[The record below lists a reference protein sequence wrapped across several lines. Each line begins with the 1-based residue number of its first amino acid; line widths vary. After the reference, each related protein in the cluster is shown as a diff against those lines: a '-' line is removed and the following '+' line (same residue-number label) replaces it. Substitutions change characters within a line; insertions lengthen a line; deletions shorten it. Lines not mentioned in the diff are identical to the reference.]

1 MSSPFTL
8 VLTGQS
14 LIHHDVRQV
23 ADEGFAAIKSL
34 IQRADIAFT
43 NFETTVF
50 GRHGGWPM
58 KGNYFGCSEP
68 TVLDALKDIGFN
80 ALALSNNHA
89 FDLGPPGILSTLEEV
104 VARDFLHAGIGTDL
118 SQARQPGLKTFGKR
132 SVALV
137 AMDAGP
143 GPATMYAADATD
155 QRPARPG
162 VNGLEVSRIFEV
174 DPPRFET
181 LSGIQEAFQSSS
193 MERSNYAQP
202 HDPPQLHSAD
212 DIDFYGTIF
221 RRANEN
227 KRRIVVDTASLAIHL
242 SAIHKAAAEGAFVIA
257 YLHHHHWE
265 PSWREVPEWVQAF
278 ARACVDAGAGVF
290 VSHGAPVLQ
299 PVEIHRGA
307 PIFYGL
313 GNFLFHL
320 NEGEVVWSAPEVWK
334 SVVATCR
341 FDANARLRSID
352 LQPIVIGGE
361 KLEARNYHE
370 RIVPVRAPA
379 AMATEMIEDLAARS
393 QAHGVSISFEGNS
406 GRISLCR
413 PSPDVGNIR
422 QSKIQ
427 HLS

>member
-1 MSSPFTL
+1 MPSPFTL

-23 ADEGFAAIKSL
+23 SDERFATIKSL
-34 IQRADIAFT
+34 IQKADIAFT

-50 GRHGGWPM
+50 GRHGGWPL
-58 KGNYFGCSEP
+58 KGSYFGCSAP
-68 TVLDALKDIGFN
+68 VVLDALKDIGFN

-104 VARDFLHAGIGTDL
+104 AARDFLHAGIGTDL
-118 SQARQPGLKTFGKR
+118 SKAQRPGIKTFGKR

-137 AMDAGP
+137 AVDAGP

-155 QRPARPG
+155 RRPARPG
-162 VNGLEVSRIFEV
+162 VNGLEVSRVFEV
-174 DPPRFET
+174 EPSNFDA
-181 LSGIQEAFQSSS
+181 LSGIQEAFQSSR

-202 HDPPQLHSAD
+202 HDPPQLHSVD

-221 RRANEN
+221 RRANGN
-227 KRRIVVDTASLAIHL
+227 KRRILVDEVSSEIHL
-242 SAIHKAAAEGAFVIA
+242 SAIRKAATEGAFVIA

-265 PSWREVPEWVQAF
+265 PSWRDVPEWVQAF
-278 ARACVDAGAGVF
+278 ARACIDAGAGVF

-320 NEGEVVWSAPEVWK
+320 DEGEAVWSAPEVWK
-334 SVVATCR
+334 SLVATCR
-341 FDANARLRSID
+341 FDADARLQSID
-352 LQPIVIGGE
+352 LHPIVIGGE
-361 KLEARNYHE
+361 RLEALNYHE
-370 RIVPVRAPA
+370 RIVPVPAPA
-379 AMATEMIEDLAARS
+379 TLACDMIEDLAARS
-393 QAHGVSISFEGNS
+393 CKYGVSISLDDNHGIINQ
-406 GRISLCR
+406 C
-413 PSPDVGNIR
+413 
-422 QSKIQ
+422 
-427 HLS
+427 

>member
-23 ADEGFAAIKSL
+23 SDEGFTAIKSL

-50 GRHGGWPM
+50 GRHSGWPM
-58 KGNYFGCSEP
+58 KGSYFGCSEP
-68 TVLDALKDIGFN
+68 MVLDALKDIGFN

-104 VARDFLHAGIGTDL
+104 AARDFLHAGIGADL
-118 SQARQPGLKTFGKR
+118 SEARRPGTKTFGNR

-155 QRPARPG
+155 RRPARPG

-174 DPPRFET
+174 DPSRFEA
-181 LSGIQEAFQSSS
+181 LSSIQETFQSSS

-202 HDPPQLHSAD
+202 HDPPQLHTAD

-227 KRRIVVDTASLAIHL
+227 KRRILVDEASLEVHL
-242 SAIHKAAAEGAFVIA
+242 SAIRKATAEGTFVIA

-265 PSWREVPEWVQAF
+265 PSWREVPVWVQMF
-278 ARACVDAGAGVF
+278 ARACIDAGAGVF

-299 PVEIHRGA
+299 PIEIYRGA
-307 PIFYGL
+307 PIFFGL

-341 FDANARLRSID
+341 FDPDARLRSID
-352 LQPIVIGGE
+352 LHPIVIGGE
-361 KLEARNYHE
+361 RLEARNYHE
-370 RIVPVRAPA
+370 RVVPVPVPA
-379 AMATEMIEDLAARS
+379 ALATEMIEDLAARS
-393 QAHGVSISFEGNS
+393 RAHGVSISLEANYGM
-406 GRISLCR
+406 ISPC
-413 PSPDVGNIR
+413 
-422 QSKIQ
+422 
-427 HLS
+427 

>member
-1 MSSPFTL
+1 MPSPFTL

-23 ADEGFAAIKSL
+23 SDEGFAAIKSL
-34 IQRADIAFT
+34 IRQADIAFT
-43 NFETTVF
+43 NFETTIF
-50 GRHGGWPM
+50 GQHGGWPM
-58 KGNYFGCSEP
+58 KGSYFGCSAP
-68 TVLDALKDIGFN
+68 VVLDALKDVGFN

-104 VARDFLHAGIGTDL
+104 AARDFLHAGIGADL
-118 SQARQPGLKTFGKR
+118 SQARQPGIKTFGKR

-162 VNGLEVSRIFEV
+162 VNGLEVSRIFEL
-174 DPPRFET
+174 DSSRFDV
-181 LSGIQEAFQSSS
+181 LSGIQETFQSSP
-193 MERSNYAQP
+193 MERGNYAQP
-202 HDPPQLHSAD
+202 DDPPELQSAD

-227 KRRIVVDTASLAIHL
+227 KRRILVDEASLAIHL
-242 SAIHKAAAEGAFVIA
+242 SAIRKAAAEGAFVIA

-265 PSWREVPEWVQAF
+265 PSWREVPIWVQTF

-299 PVEIHRGA
+299 PVEIYRGA

-341 FDANARLRSID
+341 FDANAQLQSID
-352 LQPIVIGGE
+352 LHPIVIGGE
-361 KLEARNYHE
+361 RLEAQNYHE
-370 RIVPVRAPA
+370 RIVALPAPTA
-379 AMATEMIEDLAARS
+379 LATEMIEDLAARS
-393 QAHGVSISFEGNS
+393 RAYGVSICFEANYGM
-406 GRISLCR
+406 IS
-413 PSPDVGNIR
+413 
-422 QSKIQ
+422 QY
-427 HLS
+427 